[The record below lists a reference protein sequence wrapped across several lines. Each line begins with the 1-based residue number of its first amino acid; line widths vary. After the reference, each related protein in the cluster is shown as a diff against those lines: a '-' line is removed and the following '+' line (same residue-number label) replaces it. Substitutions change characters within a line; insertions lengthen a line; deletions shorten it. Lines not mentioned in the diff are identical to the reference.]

1 MSSHVYTIGEFVTEI
16 SALGTA
22 DAYPYASLSG
32 ASTNSCRLV
41 SIDAN
46 TGAIEFVRNGAA
58 QVGKIS
64 QAAVAKLVSALATGK
79 AIEINALYGGSG
91 NFRSALEALVVRT
104 PHVFLCKIDG
114 KKHFYRDIS
123 RAHPIGTIEMTENPA
138 VEIFAGTV
146 MQEKRSEDKLNLIV
160 GMRSPESPNGVVTI
174 LDDDDYSYQVL
185 CVNESKHST
194 GIRTISKPLL
204 KEWIEAVKIA
214 PDKGAESIRDDLTGK
229 SEIDKFE
236 YGNAGVLIKLAK
248 MAVGQLAH
256 TIVDVSS
263 YWHRRMGR
271 SEKADVPIVDWL
283 DVALRLF
290 DKERE
295 ESDRH
300 SKYADLAREWFRGYT
315 PQKLK
320 DDFSTFQKDL
330 IWSGM
335 VRAQVT
341 KDYAH
346 VDELAELLDELKRDP
361 RPVSYYLGETFKT
374 KLDSCPG
381 IGIGTVIDMLMKMHP
396 DEYCAY
402 TDMMHSSLKTLGLL
416 SMDASTKLTPENYR
430 IAMGLY
436 EKIRQRMIQ
445 LGIHLTRGDNKDDPD
460 FLTVNAFLWFVK
472 ENENLIKEEVMS
484 KKMKTTA
491 PTKYDES
498 KRKPLSF
505 NHESKDDELLFRLL
519 SALRAKPF
527 VILAG
532 HSGTGK
538 SRYVKKLAYMT
549 CNAEELR
556 VEGQL
561 PGNYLL
567 LQVKPNWHDSTDL
580 LGFRN
585 AVDGTRYQRTALIEF
600 LFRAYHFK
608 DTPFFLCLDE
618 MNLAPVE
625 QYFAEFLSAM
635 ESKEPVPLNDIAA
648 DEDNLVELGCEWADS
663 LDYLKAKK
671 FSIPKNLFIVGTV
684 NMDETTNQFSR
695 KVLDRAFT
703 IEMTDVDFTNF
714 GKVAEPSYD
723 DTIEEANIEALLNG
737 EQIVTKLDDE
747 DTAEGSALVKVQKAL
762 EPTAF
767 AIAYR
772 FANEYTLLK
781 RAFEV
786 FDPEGTMKL
795 DALDQAVLMKILPR
809 IAGERDYIKK
819 VYGELQGALDGKET
833 SLKKIKDILKRAED
847 MNVSYVTFWP

>member
-1 MSSHVYTIGEFVTEI
+1 MKLDLQIGDE
-16 SALGTA
+16 SA
-22 DAYPYASLSG
+22 D
-32 ASTNSCRLV
+32 
-41 SIDAN
+41 
-46 TGAIEFVRNGAA
+46 GAIIVLDEDRLCYRVKSISNGA
-58 QVGKIS
+58 VG
-64 QAAVAKLVSALATGK
+64 V
-79 AIEINALYGGSG
+79 
-91 NFRSALEALVVRT
+91 
-104 PHVFLCKIDG
+104 
-114 KKHFYRDIS
+114 
-123 RAHPIGTIEMTENPA
+123 
-138 VEIFAGTV
+138 
-146 MQEKRSEDKLNLIV
+146 
-160 GMRSPESPNGVVTI
+160 
-174 LDDDDYSYQVL
+174 
-185 CVNESKHST
+185 
-194 GIRTISKPLL
+194 RTISKDLL
-204 KEWIEAVKIA
+204 VEWVNSYKVA
-214 PDKGAESIRDDLTGK
+214 PNATAESIREELKGK
-229 SEIDKFE
+229 SEIDRFE
-236 YGNAGVLIKLAK
+236 YGYAGTLAK
-248 MAVGQLAH
+248 MAEMILGQIPIIHAKTDYSAEFCKWFATNRGKGKDTTAKKYISYFKTLTEAYQDP
-256 TIVDVSS
+256 TNS
-263 YWHRRMGR
+263 YWYGLYNVMYSRDA
-271 SEKADVPIVDWL
+271 EKDVIEIGELAEFERLYGGIVTALEEKVKGTGMTDEGFLKAIDWYWKPEVKSHTCVTSALNAYSDFLKWRETQNKAKDEPPPANVDWL

-300 SKYADLAREWFRGYT
+300 SKYADLAREWFRDYT

-361 RPVSYYLGETFKT
+361 RPVSYYLGETFKA
-374 KLDSCPG
+374 KLDTCPG

-527 VILAG
+527 AILAG

-549 CNAEELR
+549 CNADELR

-585 AVDGTRYQRTALIEF
+585 AMDGNRYQKTALIEF

-723 DTIEEANIEALLNG
+723 DTIKEANIEALLNG

-781 RAFEV
+781 RAFAV
-786 FDPEGTMKL
+786 FDPDGTMKL

>member
-1 MSSHVYTIGEFVTEI
+1 MYTLKIG
-16 SALGTA
+16 
-22 DAYPYASLSG
+22 
-32 ASTNSCRLV
+32 
-41 SIDAN
+41 
-46 TGAIEFVRNGAA
+46 
-58 QVGKIS
+58 
-64 QAAVAKLVSALATGK
+64 
-79 AIEINALYGGSG
+79 
-91 NFRSALEALVVRT
+91 
-104 PHVFLCKIDG
+104 
-114 KKHFYRDIS
+114 
-123 RAHPIGTIEMTENPA
+123 
-138 VEIFAGTV
+138 
-146 MQEKRSEDKLNLIV
+146 DKLADDSVIV
-160 GMRSPESPNGVVTI
+160 RDEDR
-174 LDDDDYSYQVL
+174 LCYQVL
-185 CVNESKHST
+185 ST
-194 GIRTISKPLL
+194 AKGATGLRTINKALL
-204 KEWIEAVKIA
+204 EEWVIAVRQHS
-214 PDKGAESIRDDLTGK
+214 DYSSSELRDLLSGK
-229 SEIDKFE
+229 TEIDKFE
-236 YGNAGVLIKLAK
+236 YGYAATLKK
-248 MAVGQLAH
+248 MADMVLGNVEVVHAKADYSDEFCKWFAENRGKGKDTTAKKYISYFKTLTDTYQEP
-256 TIVDVSS
+256 TNS
-263 YWHRRMGR
+263 YWHGLYHVMYSHDAKKDVIEIGELAEFEWLYGGIVTALE
-271 SEKADVPIVDWL
+271 EKVKGAGMTDEGFLKAIDWYWKPEVKSHTCVTSALNAYSDFLKWRETQNKAKDEPPPANVDRL

-320 DDFSTFQKDL
+320 DDFATFRQDL
-330 IWSGM
+330 IWADR
-335 VRAQVT
+335 VRLQVPA
-341 KDYAH
+341 DYVH
-346 VDELAELLDELKRDP
+346 VAELADLLNELKTDP
-361 RPVSYYLGETFKT
+361 RPLAYYLSDVFTEKM
-374 KLDSCPG
+374 KKCPG
-381 IGIGTVIDMLMKMHP
+381 IGIGTVVDMLMKMHP

-402 TDMMHSSLKTLGLL
+402 TDMMHSSLKILGLL
-416 SMDASTKLTPENYR
+416 CMDASTKLTPENYR

-436 EKIRQRMIQ
+436 EKIRQRMIR

-585 AVDGTRYQRTALIEF
+585 AMDGNRYQKTALIEF

-703 IEMTDVDFTNF
+703 IEMTDVDFANF
-714 GKVAEPSYD
+714 GKVTEPSYG
-723 DTIEEANIEALLNG
+723 DTIEEASIKALLNG
-737 EQIVTKLDDE
+737 EQIITKLDDE